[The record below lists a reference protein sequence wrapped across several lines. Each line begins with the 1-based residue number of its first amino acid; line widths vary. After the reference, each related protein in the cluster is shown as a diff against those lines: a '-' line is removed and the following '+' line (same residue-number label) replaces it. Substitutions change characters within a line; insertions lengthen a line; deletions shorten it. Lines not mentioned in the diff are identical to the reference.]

1 MEGDEKPTNNFWD
14 DYSQPDQAGQ
24 NAGND
29 FIMLDENENPSQT
42 KSGREKIIT
51 GLVLIICVAAIFL
64 IYYQTK
70 ASING
75 PLSAVFKISQEAVN
89 KNPAPE
95 AKETLATIL
104 ALKQKDTDSD
114 GLSDYDEIYIYK
126 TSPYLEDTDGDG
138 FSDKKEIDGG
148 HDPNCPGSDDC
159 FGGGEANINGGQAV
173 TGLPANQQEI
183 IARQQA
189 LSNQLLSGQASAE
202 AIRAALL
209 QGGMPQE
216 TLSQISDEEIVA
228 LYHETMSGGEATAG
242 GQASN
247 LTNTAI
253 NQNNINSASTT
264 SNNAAANNNT
274 NLSGLNAQSID
285 DLRNLSGA
293 QIRQLMIQQG
303 APADQLSQISDDQL
317 KTIFLEK
324 LNSQYS
330 NYNKQ

>member
-1 MEGDEKPTNNFWD
+1 MEGGEKPQKDFWD
-14 DYSQPDQAGQ
+14 EYSQQ
-24 NAGND
+24 NQTGEEASND
-29 FIMLDENENPSQT
+29 FIMLDKNENSPQT

-70 ASING
+70 ASLNG
-75 PLSAVFKISQEAVN
+75 PLSAVFKISQDAAN
-89 KNPAPE
+89 QKPAPE

-104 ALKQKDTDSD
+104 ALKQKDTDND
-114 GLSDYDEIYIYK
+114 GLSDYDELYIYK

-138 FSDKKEIDGG
+138 FPDKKEIDGG

-159 FGGGEANINGGQAV
+159 FGGGGTNVNGGLAA

-183 IARQQA
+183 ITQQQA

-209 QGGMPQE
+209 QGGIPQE

-228 LYHETMSGGEATAG
+228 LYHETMSGGATAQTAQVPAG
-242 GQASN
+242 SAATSTVVSGNSN
-247 LTNTAI
+247 
-253 NQNNINSASTT
+253 QT
-264 SNNAAANNNT
+264 S
-274 NLSGLNAQSID
+274 LQFQSID
-285 DLRNLSGA
+285 ELKKLSGA
-293 QIRQLMIQQG
+293 QIRALLLQEG

-317 KTIFLEK
+317 KQIFLEK
-324 LNSQYS
+324 LNSQLS
-330 NYNKQ
+330 NTNTQ